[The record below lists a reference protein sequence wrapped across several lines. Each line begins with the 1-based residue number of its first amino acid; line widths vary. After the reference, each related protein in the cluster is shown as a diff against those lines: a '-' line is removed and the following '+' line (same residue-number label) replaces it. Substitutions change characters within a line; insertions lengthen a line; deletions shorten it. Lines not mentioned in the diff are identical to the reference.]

1 MAPFFFMGGASAETA
16 ASAAAAAAAPWKAA
30 CVIVRLRSPIK
41 FPARVLAVAHEC
53 DLAVLTVDNDDF
65 WADTQGLLFGEVGCG
80 CCCCGSR
87 CCCCR
92 RLPRESRVVV
102 QLLFILLLFIATG
115 TFAVFSTLADV
126 GAAYDDT
133 DATVAFLVSVSQLVH

>member
-1 MAPFFFMGGASAETA
+1 M
-16 ASAAAAAAAPWKAA
+16 
-30 CVIVRLRSPIK
+30 
-41 FPARVLAVAHEC
+41 
-53 DLAVLTVDNDDF
+53 
-65 WADTQGLLFGEVGCG
+65 
-80 CCCCGSR
+80 
-87 CCCCR
+87 
-92 RLPRESRVVV
+92 VV